1 MVREDGLSLSCE
13 RSNHH
18 YSCKHIIGEKP
29 ECLRESENQHRE
41 RVISTHLMKTYQR
54 IKNIRQIPDALAEV
68 VEGLM
73 SEWKILHV
81 TNKIGEKKK
90 LQQREYGCY
99 LWN

>member
-1 MVREDGLSLSCE
+1 MVREDGLSLSCK

-18 YSCKHIIGEKP
+18 YSCKYIIGEKP

-41 RVISTHLMKTYQR
+41 LVISTHLMKTYQR
-54 IKNIRQIPDALAEV
+54 IKIIRQIPDALAEV

-81 TNKIGEKKK
+81 TNKIGEKKT

>member
-1 MVREDGLSLSCE
+1 MVREDGLSLSCK
-13 RSNHH
+13 RSNHR
-18 YSCKHIIGEKP
+18 YSYKHIIGEKP
-29 ECLRESENQHRE
+29 ECLRESENQYRE

-54 IKNIRQIPDALAEV
+54 IKIIRQIPDALAEV